1 MVFAATAAVVALA
14 CAAVTGVGAVK
25 RPKPELVAWTIAFVL
40 FAVAAAAEVVGS
52 AAGWSPLLVRTYYL
66 AGAVLVVGILALGEL
81 YLLFPGRMPAFVP
94 GITLLAAAIAATTV
108 WSAPINEAN
117 LSSEG
122 WGALERGPLLVALAA
137 SINAG
142 GTLILAGGAIFSA
155 WKLRE
160 HEASRPRAI
169 GCILI
174 ALGTLLVAAGGTLTR
189 LGNRDYL
196 YLAMALGIVVIFSG
210 VMLTRARP
218 VPGTL
223 LEGESRTT
231 LTDAAV
237 RRMRL
242 IALPAAAGAM
252 PRRDPGIEYIVT
264 RILPLD
270 VEEIVAKCRQWSASS
285 YTGIDLSREQAHQV
299 WALRLA
305 LPDDSRDRFDDLPL
319 PVQAQLAE
327 LYLDVWSISAVE
339 PIARRHA

>member
-14 CAAVTGVGAVK
+14 CAAITGVGAVK

-94 GITLLAAAIAATTV
+94 GIALLVAAIAATTV

-117 LSSEG
+117 LRSEG

-196 YLAMALGIVVIFSG
+196 YLAMALGITVIFSG

-218 VPGTL
+218 VSGTS

-237 RRMRL
+237 RRMRP
-242 IALPAAAGAM
+242 IALPAAGAM
-252 PRRDPGIEYIVT
+252 PRRNPGVEYIVT

-270 VEEIVAKCRQWSASS
+270 VEEIITTCRRWSASS

-305 LPDDSRDRFDDLPL
+305 LPGDSRDHFDDLPL

-327 LYLDVWSISAVE
+327 LYLDVWSISADE
-339 PIARRHA
+339 PAARRQA